1 MLDYALYTYL
11 THILTFWT
19 VGGIFF
25 YFDLKTDNKNN
36 IKKYKI
42 RNKPIDWK
50 FYQETAW
57 DVARTHLFISLP
69 FNIII
74 SPLWE
79 YFGCTWDST
88 HYSLFNIVIILLIEE
103 IMFFYLHFIFHKN
116 KFLYNKV
123 HRKHHEWVNPVAI
136 SALYAHPLEI
146 ILCNYMPL
154 MLGFFLTKFNFYC
167 VLIMISVGTI
177 NALYVHSGY
186 RLISNKKMGHYQHHI
201 IYNKQYG
208 VLGILDR
215 IYKTN

>member
-1 MLDYALYTYL
+1 
-11 THILTFWT
+11 
-19 VGGIFF
+19 
-25 YFDLKTDNKNN
+25 
-36 IKKYKI
+36 
-42 RNKPIDWK
+42 
-50 FYQETAW
+50 
-57 DVARTHLFISLP
+57 
-69 FNIII
+69 
-74 SPLWE
+74 
-79 YFGCTWDST
+79 
-88 HYSLFNIVIILLIEE
+88 
-103 IMFFYLHFIFHKN
+103 MFFYLHFIFHKN

-123 HRKHHEWVNPVAI
+123 HRKHHKWVNPTAI

-146 ILCNYMPL
+146 ILCNYMSL

>member
-1 MLDYALYTYL
+1 
-11 THILTFWT
+11 
-19 VGGIFF
+19 
-25 YFDLKTDNKNN
+25 
-36 IKKYKI
+36 
-42 RNKPIDWK
+42 
-50 FYQETAW
+50 
-57 DVARTHLFISLP
+57 
-69 FNIII
+69 
-74 SPLWE
+74 
-79 YFGCTWDST
+79 
-88 HYSLFNIVIILLIEE
+88 
-103 IMFFYLHFIFHKN
+103 MFFYLHFIFHKN

-123 HRKHHEWVNPVAI
+123 HRKHHKWVNQTAI

-146 ILCNYMPL
+146 ILCNYMSL